1 MYKYLN
7 TILFFFSILFS
18 QNSIDNYLNGNNN
31 HITVG
36 VFDDGIE
43 KPRDLDFH
51 PTIENQL
58 WVLNQGD
65 DRYEN
70 NTENILSYIYEI
82 L

>member
-51 PTIENQL
+51 PIIENQL

-65 DRYEN
+65 ERYQN
-70 NTENILSYIYEI
+70 NHSDIHW
-82 L
+82 